1 MPDHL
6 VWHYHFNFYENW
18 AMLFDGYDLNELS
31 SLVPVRIGLN
41 ARDLDSL
48 VLAES
53 IGRFLWQ
60 DRLKLIDLPP
70 GPIYNVRLSLIRSRL
85 QLPILVLDIET
96 YTRFLKREKFL
107 SP

>member
-1 MPDHL
+1 
-6 VWHYHFNFYENW
+6 
-18 AMLFDGYDLNELS
+18 MLFDGYDLNELS

-41 ARDLDSL
+41 ARDIDLL